1 MSRIILGVTV
11 LGLLGGLLQ
20 HDQASAQ
27 TRAAGS
33 LAIRSGS
40 REMIVSPAELA
51 KLPRHEQRLDTEG
64 ASEGATVSGVLLWDL
79 VQLLGVPS
87 PKASGRQRAVM
98 YIKLTG
104 ADGQSAVLALVD
116 VDPSFSKRLV
126 LVADRRNGQPLDAA
140 EGPWRVFIP
149 DDLRH
154 ARWIRG
160 LAAIEIVAIK

>member
-11 LGLLGGLLQ
+11 LGLFGGMLQ

-33 LAIRSGS
+33 IALRAGS
-40 REMIVSPAELA
+40 RDLVISPAELA

-64 ASEGATVSGVLLWDL
+64 ASGATVSGVLLWDL